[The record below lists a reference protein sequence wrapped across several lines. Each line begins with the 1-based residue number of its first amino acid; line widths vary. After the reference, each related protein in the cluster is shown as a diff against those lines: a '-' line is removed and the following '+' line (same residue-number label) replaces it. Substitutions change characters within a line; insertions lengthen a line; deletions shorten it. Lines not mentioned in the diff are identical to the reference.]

1 MNNKEL
7 AIKALKNFR
16 KAYYELLVIC
26 DTEEGENIINSDVSI
41 DNYPFDRSFNELNII
56 EWVDSITE
64 ATNWVLSNENIKII

>member
-7 AIKALKNFR
+7 AI
-16 KAYYELLVIC
+16 
-26 DTEEGENIINSDVSI
+26 VSI

-64 ATNWVLSNENIKII
+64 ATN